1 MTQQQFVPQEVIG
14 QVMSYRLASKASVGD
29 GVRRIVLQ
37 EIGLAID
44 KLDEHDT
51 HPEKSVHEVRKHCK
65 KIRGALRL
73 VRCSFDD
80 YGNENATFRD
90 LARKL
95 SPLRD
100 AQVLHDTHRYF
111 VEHAAKRAA
120 QPSVSILNEA
130 LESYTGPILANSVE
144 ELDRVRGGLAA
155 AREDVDKW
163 SMAGTGFDAIAGGL
177 QVTYR
182 RARKRLLRSQET
194 IDDDRLHDW
203 RKRVKYHWY
212 HMRLLA
218 NAWPRIIKARA
229 GAADHLSGLLG
240 DDHDIAAYLSF
251 LDGINDTA
259 LASTAQAIRQCA
271 NERRAALQEGS
282 FTIGRRLF
290 AEKPK
295 RFVGRLA
302 AYWNVW
308 G

>member
-1 MTQQQFVPQEVIG
+1 MG
-14 QVMSYRLASKASVGD
+14 YRLASKASVGD

-80 YGNENATFRD
+80 YRNENARFRD
-90 LARKL
+90 LTRKL

-100 AQVLHDTHRYF
+100 AQILHDTHRYF
-111 VEHAAKRAA
+111 VEHAAKGAA
-120 QPSVSILNEA
+120 QASISTLNEA
-130 LESYTGPILANSVE
+130 LESYTGPILANWVE
-144 ELDRVRGGLAA
+144 ELDWIRVGLAA
-155 AREDVDKW
+155 AREHVDKW
-163 SMAGTGFDAIAGGL
+163 STAGTGFDTIAGGL

-182 RARKRLLRSQET
+182 RARKGLLRSQEK
-194 IDDDRLHDW
+194 IDDDTLHDW

-251 LDGINDTA
+251 LHRTNDIA
-259 LASTAQAIRQCA
+259 LANTINAIHLCA
-271 NERRAALQEGS
+271 DRRRMALQEES
-282 FTIGRRLF
+282 FTIGMRLF

-295 RFVGRLA
+295 RFVERFA